1 MTDDASARRLESQKT
16 GETDLALCDV
26 ARLFKAVLRR
36 AIARDRDVA
45 ARHDLA
51 LTDIGCLG
59 FLESCHEPVSGKMV
73 AEHVALSTGATT
85 ALLDR
90 LERAGLIER
99 RPNPADRRAIV
110 IVLNEAKARSIL
122 EEQRVLK
129 AGLGAAVGSLSPT
142 EREAVVK
149 FFQRLLDEVPE

>member
-1 MTDDASARRLESQKT
+1 MTDDASVERSEGR
-16 GETDLALCDV
+16 ETDEADLALCDV

-45 ARHDLA
+45 TRHDLA

-99 RPNPADRRAIV
+99 QPNPADRRAIV
-110 IVLNEAKARSIL
+110 IVLNEAKARPIL

-129 AGLGAAVGSLSPT
+129 QGLTAAVGSLSQD
-142 EREAVVK
+142 ERDGVLK
-149 FFQRLLDEVPE
+149 FLQRLLDEVPE

>member
-1 MTDDASARRLESQKT
+1 MTDDASVRRSESR
-16 GETDLALCDV
+16 ENDEADLALCDV

-99 RPNPADRRAIV
+99 QPNPADRRAIV
-110 IVLNEAKARSIL
+110 IVLNEAKARPIL

-129 AGLGAAVGSLSPT
+129 QGLAAAVGSLSQD
-142 EREAVVK
+142 ERDGVLK
-149 FFQRLLDEVPE
+149 FLQRLLDEVPE

>member
-1 MTDDASARRLESQKT
+1 MTDDASVGRSESR
-16 GETDLALCDV
+16 ENDEADLALCDV

-99 RPNPADRRAIV
+99 QPNPADRRAIV
-110 IVLNEAKARSIL
+110 IVLKEAKARPIL

-129 AGLGAAVGSLSPT
+129 QGLTAAVGSLSQE
-142 EREAVVK
+142 ERDGVLK
-149 FFQRLLDEVPE
+149 FLQRLLDEVPE